1 MGLAP
6 SAFIYE
12 HLIAYNWH
20 EAIHSRRQL
29 FFFKGFGQVDKVLTN
44 EGGFS
49 KMSTLALSLST
60 VCLFLSQ

>member
-1 MGLAP
+1 MNIKLLTIGRKPFTADG
-6 SAFIYE
+6 S
-12 HLIAYNWH
+12 
-20 EAIHSRRQL
+20 